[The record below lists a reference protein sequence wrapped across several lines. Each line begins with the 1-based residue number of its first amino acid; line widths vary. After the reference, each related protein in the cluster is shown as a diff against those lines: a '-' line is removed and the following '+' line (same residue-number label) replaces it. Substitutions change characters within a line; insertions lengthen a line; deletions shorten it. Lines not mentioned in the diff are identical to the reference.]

1 MAVLVAGDVREPCD
15 EAGEGPVALV
25 VVDDEVLPGEREHP
39 LGDHVVDRHGFD
51 ERLKVLGLRR
61 QAVDAGAQLLVE
73 EHLELRVE
81 VLAGRREAILEPLG
95 LQDPDLAVEAVEEH
109 DVARLVGDLGGEE
122 DAHVLVRDGAQ
133 NWAELDRDPLLA
145 DEEGAQAVHPR
156 SALLGVEPLVPVDPV
171 LREVQVLHRPLL
183 ALPQL
188 VELAVREQMGLTAIS
203 RLVQGGVARGA
214 EVDAA
219 GPGVGGGLGH
229 ERSLSPSWLAGQP
242 NDRPDFRKVLAPV
255 QRARV
260 QGGMSSPRVEF
271 VRRVFEAAERGG
283 PRAGV
288 ALLPEEV
295 TWRPFRGGG
304 RVLRSRAELD
314 MFYAEIERE
323 GGRFEPYPTVY
334 EEEGD
339 CVVVSGSARLYSGS
353 SGFKESSLVW
363 VFTFEDDRLVAQCSY
378 ATRAEARAA
387 IRAVA

>member
-1 MAVLVAGDVREPCD
+1 M
-15 EAGEGPVALV
+15 
-25 VVDDEVLPGEREHP
+25 
-39 LGDHVVDRHGFD
+39 
-51 ERLKVLGLRR
+51 
-61 QAVDAGAQLLVE
+61 
-73 EHLELRVE
+73 
-81 VLAGRREAILEPLG
+81 
-95 LQDPDLAVEAVEEH
+95 
-109 DVARLVGDLGGEE
+109 
-122 DAHVLVRDGAQ
+122 
-133 NWAELDRDPLLA
+133 
-145 DEEGAQAVHPR
+145 
-156 SALLGVEPLVPVDPV
+156 
-171 LREVQVLHRPLL
+171 
-183 ALPQL
+183 
-188 VELAVREQMGLTAIS
+188 
-203 RLVQGGVARGA
+203 
-214 EVDAA
+214 
-219 GPGVGGGLGH
+219 
-229 ERSLSPSWLAGQP
+229 
-242 NDRPDFRKVLAPV
+242 
-255 QRARV
+255 
-260 QGGMSSPRVEF
+260 
-271 VRRVFEAAERGG
+271 RRVFEAAERGG